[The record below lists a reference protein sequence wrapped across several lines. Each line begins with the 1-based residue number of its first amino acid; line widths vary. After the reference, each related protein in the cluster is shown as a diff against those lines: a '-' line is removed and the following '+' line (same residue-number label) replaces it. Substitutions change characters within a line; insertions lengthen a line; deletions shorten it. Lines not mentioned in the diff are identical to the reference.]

1 MSGGARAIRA
11 LVRKDLVLELRGR
24 EVVPAMAAFVL
35 ASFALFRFGLGGPT
49 LAGGTRAAVG
59 LLWVA
64 TVFTAMLGLL
74 RAFAAEREGRLWD
87 GLLAAPIDRAWLW
100 LARALS
106 LLAFLVTVQVAALPV
121 FWLFFLQE
129 GPAPSYPVLIAT
141 LVLCDVGMAA
151 LGAVV
156 AGIGSAVRA
165 REVLVPVLFLP
176 FAVPLVLVCVSLTTS
191 TISPQTSGIHIAQR
205 LAFLALYDTVFAL
218 LGWALFEYVVED

>member
-1 MSGGARAIRA
+1 VSPAGRAVRA

-24 EVVPAMAAFVL
+24 EVVPAMAAFLL
-35 ASFALFRFGLGGPT
+35 AAFLLFRFGLGGAR

-74 RAFAAEREGRLWD
+74 RAFAAEREARLWD

-106 LLAFLVTVQVAALPV
+106 LLAFLAAVQVAAVPL

-129 GPAPSYPVLIAT
+129 GAGPSYPVLISA

-151 LGAVV
+151 LGALV
-156 AGIGSAVRA
+156 AGIASAVRA
-165 REVLVPVLFLP
+165 REVLLPVLFLP
-176 FAVPLVLVCVSLTTS
+176 FAVPLVLVSVSVTTA
-191 TISPQTSGIHIAQR
+191 TIPPQTSGIHVLQR
-205 LAFLALYDTVFAL
+205 LGFLGLYDTIFAL